1 MKEQALAAISG
12 HGPLLPL
19 VAFLLLG
26 ALIFAIAGRLAR
38 AADAIADATGLGRAW
53 IGAILLGAST
63 SLPEITTDIN
73 ASLLD
78 VPDIGIGDLMG
89 STLANMLILAL
100 LDLLYAK
107 ESILHKVAVNHAV
120 VGLLA
125 IALTMI
131 AGIAIATGGFGRVA
145 HVGVE
150 SIVIVGVYLL
160 GMRVFYQLTRTASA
174 GLIPDAPHAGNGP
187 DPATSRRQRLRA
199 ALWTFALAA
208 LALVIVTPLL
218 VLAAEGISIES
229 GLSETFIGTL
239 LVGITT
245 SFPEMAATV
254 AAVRLGAVD
263 LAVGNIFGS
272 NAFNMCVIL
281 FMDVAYLEGPVLAS
295 VSQAHV
301 VTAQLAVLSLSF
313 GVIGLMSRLEQRS
326 AVTRFGS
333 LFVVACYVAGIW
345 LLSRG

>member
-1 MKEQALAAISG
+1 MKEQILAVITG

-19 VAFLLLG
+19 AAFLVLG
-26 ALIFAIAGRLAR
+26 ALIYVVASRLAH
-38 AADAIADATGLGRAW
+38 AADAIADTTGLGRAW
-53 IGAILLGAST
+53 IGVILLGAST

-78 VPDIGIGDLMG
+78 VPDIGVGDLMG

-107 ESILHKVAVNHAV
+107 ESILHRVAINHAV

-131 AGIAIATGGFGRVA
+131 AGIAIATGGFGRIG

-150 SIVIVGVYLL
+150 SLVIVGVYLL
-160 GMRVFYQLTRTASA
+160 GMRVFYQLTRVASA
-174 GLIPDAPHAGNGP
+174 GLIPDAPHPGDGLVP
-187 DPATSRRQRLRA
+187 VDSRRLRLRA
-199 ALWTFALAA
+199 AVWTFALAA
-208 LALVIVTPLL
+208 AALVIVTPLL
-218 VLAAEGISIES
+218 VLAAEAISIES
-229 GLSETFIGTL
+229 GLSETFVGTL

-245 SFPEMAATV
+245 SFPEMAATI
-254 AAVRLGAVD
+254 AAVRLGAID

-272 NAFNMCVIL
+272 NAFNMCVVL
-281 FMDVAYLEGPVLAS
+281 FMDLTYLEGPVLAN
-295 VSQAHV
+295 VSQTHV
-301 VTAQLAVLSLSF
+301 LTAQLAVLSLSF
-313 GVIGLMSRLEQRS
+313 GLIGLMSRLEQRS

-333 LFVVACYVAGIW
+333 LLVVGCYAAGIW